1 VSTTTRSAELTIG
14 EAEQF
19 LYAEAAL
26 LDEARLEE
34 WLELFTDDASYWIP
48 PAPEAADPDAATSL
62 AYDDRQRLA
71 DRVWRL
77 TEGPAHSQ
85 IPPSR
90 TQRLVSNVRSPEVDG
105 EEFVVHS
112 AFSLLEYRKG
122 DLRPFAGRCEHRL
135 RREGERLRIAFKR
148 VDLVNAQAPI
158 YNLTFVL

>member
-1 VSTTTRSAELTIG
+1 VSTTTRATELTTD

-26 LDEARLEE
+26 LDEGRLED
-34 WLELFTDDASYWIP
+34 WLDLFTDDAHYWIA
-48 PAPEAADPDAATSL
+48 PAPDATDPDDATSL
-62 AYDDRQRLA
+62 AYDDRHRLA

-90 TQRLVSNVRSPEVDG
+90 TQRLVSNVRSPEAGG
-105 EEFVVHS
+105 EDFVVRS

-122 DLRPFAGRCEHRL
+122 EVRPFAGRCEHRL
-135 RREGERLRIAFKR
+135 RREGDRLRIAFKR